1 MILFLWQLY
10 KQNMSQEES
19 KRDHNDD
26 DDGTSQADQLKTTDA
41 SSREEKIEQIEK
53 YKQESTLL
61 IHNIKQLQQLNNRLN
76 NDLVYIQD
84 YVSKLIKQ

>member
-1 MILFLWQLY
+1 
-10 KQNMSQEES
+10 MSQEES
-19 KRDHNDD
+19 KRDHNDDD

>member
-1 MILFLWQLY
+1 
-10 KQNMSQEES
+10 MSQEES
-19 KRDHNDD
+19 ERDHND